1 MSTAR
6 VRVLA
11 WMWLLVLI
19 LVGCAKKAEPAYYPQ
34 EEMAGY
40 GMADM
45 DDAEVMLAEATSSRS
60 GRARSAPA
68 RKSRP
73 MAASAPM
80 PAAPPPPP
88 QEGMAPPEP
97 APAQAAPARMVHYSG
112 WARIRVVKPEEAADR
127 VVALAKEVGGEVERV
142 STTVVTIRV
151 PVARFQEAFD
161 QLVGELG
168 DVLDKGISAEDVTEA
183 FQSME
188 LRLGTAKKTRDR
200 LVELLAKS
208 DNEQEKLALVREI
221 QRVTEEIDRMEAQLR
236 TLSRLASM
244 SRITVEL
251 VPRQAQAWAGQ
262 AEDTA
267 ELRWL
272 RGLSPFRPDHV
283 ALYGKRLSLAVP
295 EGMVQLTPKK
305 RFLAESADGAR
316 IWSGR
321 LDNEP
326 QGSAAFWV
334 GALKERLG
342 PEFASAAVRTVGG
355 FTVLTLVDRSDEPY
369 TWLIAVRESGRKLD
383 VVEAYFPTPAQTSRY
398 QAAVEAVLTAAG
410 GAA

>member
-34 EEMAGY
+34 EEMGY
-40 GMADM
+40 AGMAEM
-45 DDAEVMLAEATSSRS
+45 DDAEVMVAEATSSRS

-73 MAASAPM
+73 LAAPA

-97 APAQAAPARMVHYSG
+97 EPAKAGPARMVHYSG

-151 PVARFQEAFD
+151 PVGRFQETFD

-272 RGLSPFRPDHV
+272 RALSPFRPDHLARV
-283 ALYGKRLSLAVP
+283 GKRLSLSVP
-295 EGMVQLTPKK
+295 EGMVQLTPRK
-305 RFLAESADGAR
+305 RFMAESADGAR

-326 QGSAAFWV
+326 QGTAAFWV
-334 GALKERLG
+334 GALQERLG
-342 PEFASAAVRTVGG
+342 PEFASAEVRTVGG

-369 TWLIAVRESGRKLD
+369 TWVIAVRESGRKLD
-383 VVEAYFPTPAQTSRY
+383 VVEAYFPTPAQRSRY
-398 QAAVEAVLTAAG
+398 QAAVDAVLTAAG